1 MTYRTVNPYTNEVV
15 EEYPFATSEELDSTL
30 AIGHALYEQTKTQP
44 IAERAAI
51 LHNVA
56 AKMREHADELARIC
70 TVDMGKLIGESA
82 GEVEL
87 CAIIADW
94 FADHGEELLKPEHI
108 ETIATGEAEI
118 RHHATGVVLMVE
130 PWNFPYYQIMRV
142 FAPNFMVGNPMV
154 LKHAANTPTSA
165 KRFCEIVA
173 EAGAPK
179 GALTNLFLDYDQV
192 NVAVADPRVQGV
204 ALTGSERGGTAV
216 AEAAGKYL
224 KKNTME
230 LGGMDPF
237 VVLGDADMDDVND
250 IAWRVRLYN
259 CGQVCTSSKRF
270 IVMDNVYDDFVDH
283 LKENFSKVT
292 PGDPLDPKTSL
303 APMNTARAKE
313 KLQGQLDE
321 ALAAGAKLVYGNKPI
336 DLPGQFF
343 HPTILTDIDTSN
355 PAYKSEMFGPIAT
368 VYKVHSED
376 EAVALANDNPYGLGG
391 ILFSADPDHGA
402 EVASRIETG
411 MVFVNNFMASLP
423 ELPFGGV
430 KLSGYGREM
439 SRIGQMA
446 FVNEQLIVKAPHS
459 NLANPYGGLVASD
472 PA

>member
-1 MTYRTVNPYTNEVV
+1 MTYQTVNPYTNETVV
-15 EEYPFATSEELDSTL
+15 TYPFATDQELKDTI
-30 AIGHALYEQTKTQP
+30 ARGHELYEEFKTQP
-44 IAERAAI
+44 VAERSKL

-56 AKMREHADELARIC
+56 AKFREHADELARIC
-70 TVDMGKLIGESA
+70 TVDMGKLVGESA

-94 FADHGEELLKPEHI
+94 FADHSEDLLKPERI
-108 ETIATGEAEI
+108 DTIATGEAEI
-118 RHHATGVVLMVE
+118 YHHAVGVVVAVE

-142 FAPNFMVGNPMV
+142 FAPNYMVGNPMI
-154 LKHAANTPTSA
+154 LKHAANTPTAA
-165 KRFCEIVA
+165 KRFCEIVE
-173 EAGAPK
+173 EAGVPK
-179 GALTNLFLDYDQV
+179 GTLTNMFLNYDQV
-192 NVAVADPRVQGV
+192 TEAIADTRVQGV
-204 ALTGSERGGTAV
+204 ALTGSERGGVAV

-237 VVLGDADMDDVND
+237 VVLGDANMDDVTN
-250 IAWRVRLYN
+250 IAWRTRLYN

-270 IVMDNVYDDFVDH
+270 IVMDNVYDEFLAK
-283 LKENFSKVT
+283 LKENFAKVV
-292 PGDPLDPKTSL
+292 PGDPLDPKTTL
-303 APMNTARAKE
+303 APVNTKRAKE
-313 KLQGQLDE
+313 KLEGQLQR
-321 ALAAGAKLVYGNKPI
+321 AVSNGATLAYQFPEI
-336 DLPGQFF
+336 DSDGQFF
-343 HPTILTDIDTSN
+343 RPAILTDITKDN
-355 PAYKSEMFGPIAT
+355 PAYSEEMFGPIAA

-391 ILFSADPDHGA
+391 ILFSGDPDHGA

-439 SRIGQMA
+439 SHIGQMA
-446 FVNEQLIVKAPHS
+446 FVNEQLIVKAAHS
-459 NLANPYGGLVASD
+459 DLSNPAGGLVVA
-472 PA
+472 